1 MNMLIMLIFACQ
13 GEEVTFDYNY
23 VRVFGAAAKKCVCG
37 SPNCRGYIGG
47 DPTNFEVIVQ
57 EDSDDEYAEP
67 VMICEDRDMNNDWT
81 DIMSQSLFEKENK
94 SRDEV
99 EDRYR
104 MKNANAAGQ
113 SERITSDTSIE
124 RVGVSSAPNGYSRAA
139 TAARSDSSASATL
152 KAESENLLSLTS
164 SPVNLMEASF
174 QSEEIMNSTMPSAL
188 RFDNELK
195 ISTTTIPGKFHL
207 EAVESKKK
215 LKYGT
220 TRGKEEFAKSN
231 SLAKTRYSSP
241 SIKKGKFKSNVAN
254 AKGTADGDKPTAVRN
269 KSKKLPGLPLNSHV
283 EAGKTIC
290 LLRPFYFIIFL
301 GYIASFDCNL
311 LPNVAV
317 EGKLNELLDT
327 EGGISKRKVSY
338 SLIVITFSFS
348 ITPVC

>member
-1 MNMLIMLIFACQ
+1 MNMLILLVFACQ

-67 VMICEDRDMNNDWT
+67 VMICEDRDMNNAWT
-81 DIMSQSLFEKENK
+81 DIMSQSLFEKENE
-94 SRDEV
+94 SRNEL

-104 MKNANAAGQ
+104 MKNINAAGQ
-113 SERITSDTSIE
+113 CESINSDTSIGK
-124 RVGVSSAPNGYSRAA
+124 VGVSSAPNGCSRAT

-152 KAESENLLSLTS
+152 KAESESLLSLTS
-164 SPVNLMEASF
+164 SPVMEASF
-174 QSEEIMNSTMPSAL
+174 RSEEIMNSTLPSAL
-188 RFDNELK
+188 RFDNESK
-195 ISTTTIPGKFHL
+195 MSTATIPGKSQL

-231 SLAKTRYSSP
+231 LLAKTRYSSP
-241 SIKKGKFKSNVAN
+241 SIKKGKFKSDFVN

-283 EAGKTIC
+283 EAGMIIC
-290 LLRPFYFIIFL
+290 LMLPFYFIIFW
-301 GYIASFDCNL
+301 G
-311 LPNVAV
+311 V
-317 EGKLNELLDT
+317 
-327 EGGISKRKVSY
+327 
-338 SLIVITFSFS
+338 
-348 ITPVC
+348 